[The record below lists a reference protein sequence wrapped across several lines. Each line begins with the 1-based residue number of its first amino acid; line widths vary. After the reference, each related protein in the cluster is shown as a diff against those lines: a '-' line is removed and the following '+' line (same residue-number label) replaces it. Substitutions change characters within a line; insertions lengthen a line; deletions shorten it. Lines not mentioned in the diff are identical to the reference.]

1 MGADACESPSRV
13 IREGNAI
20 RLWILVSQSAV
31 CPQQGWAG
39 DVAAQEQVCFVCPG
53 LSNKHVGMCFG
64 ALVTCHSA
72 WVIFKCKLT
81 SLLRPVDGGAGS
93 SFPLL
98 SVTYRR
104 AKADKLHFCPEQT
117 LDMWC
122 PLWKPSISVTEKL
135 QLLPPAD
142 PARLADSTNFS
153 SQNWICRYKG
163 AWNSFHSASPAVVL
177 AARLPRSAG
186 VMPPMPPGS

>member
-1 MGADACESPSRV
+1 MESMSSNLVGADACESPSQI

-20 RLWILVSQSAV
+20 RLWILVSRSAV

-72 WVIFKCKLT
+72 WMIFKCKLT
-81 SLLRPVDGGAGS
+81 SLLCPVDGGAGS

-117 LDMWC
+117 LDMGC
-122 PLWKPSISVTEKL
+122 PLWKPSIWMTEKL

-142 PARLADSTNFS
+142 PARLADSTKTGFAD
-153 SQNWICRYKG
+153 IKVPG
-163 AWNSFHSASPAVVL
+163 IAST
-177 AARLPRSAG
+177 LPPLLWCWQHAFLGLR
-186 VMPPMPPGS
+186 V